1 MIFRPFETPFE
12 PPVYSISMST
22 TLQQTNMSPKAA
34 TPFCWGWSGNGS
46 RPTPE
51 PDAVVDENEEPL
63 DLSGEETFRTN
74 QQELID
80 CLVEKLCARPV
91 SVKFSSLVQQKLS
104 LLEPT
109 PVKEEQVSNISTQ
122 LNSSSEVS
130 SSVTDQKDSE
140 EIKSTRRD
148 LPLKKRDS
156 SCLFSP
162 PDISSTSSESSSS
175 SSSVNGDST
184 VSSTNNQ
191 GKKPAPRSC
200 KGKRYMEFMYEG
212 RFSLTS
218 TRMRQRSES
227 NEVPEALPFGRKRQ
241 RRHLNQE
248 PGKSTLNLRG
258 RSKLRKAS

>member
-1 MIFRPFETPFE
+1 
-12 PPVYSISMST
+12 MST
-22 TLQQTNMSPKAA
+22 TVQQTSASPKAA
-34 TPFCWGWSGNGS
+34 TPFYWGWSAGES
-46 RPTPE
+46 RQASESSTT
-51 PDAVVDENEEPL
+51 DAVDENEEPL

-80 CLVEKLCARPV
+80 CLVEKLCPRPV

-104 LLEPT
+104 LLEPSL
-109 PVKEEQVSNISTQ
+109 VKEEKDSVSNISAL

-130 SSVTDQKDSE
+130 SSVTDQKQSDE
-140 EIKSTRRD
+140 LKSSIRRD

-175 SSSVNGDST
+175 SSSINGDSI

-191 GKKPAPRSC
+191 SKKPAPRSC
-200 KGKRYMEFMYEG
+200 KGKRYLEFMYEG

-218 TRMRQRSES
+218 TRVRRRSES
-227 NEVPEALPFGRKRQ
+227 SEVPEALPFKRKRQ
-241 RRHLNQE
+241 RRNLNE
-248 PGKSTLNLRG
+248 AGKSTINLRG
-258 RSKLRKAS
+258 RPKLRKVS